1 MKLTKA
7 QQEIYYRITS
17 DLEDYDKE
25 KTIDNIIDELKHQ
38 IETELW
44 HKDEYDDS
52 YSGLNIKVAK
62 NLLNVLM
69 QEQSNKKYVKGSGK
83 GRGGWRGGGRPKGTK
98 TRKTLYFTKAITPE
112 EKEYLEKCLNEYRL
126 KNGN

>member
-1 MKLTKA
+1 MTAGINANAVVMLRLRNYKKA
-7 QQEIYYRITS
+7 VKMQ
-17 DLEDYDKE
+17 DK
-25 KTIDNIIDELKHQ
+25 
-38 IETELW
+38 
-44 HKDEYDDS
+44 
-52 YSGLNIKVAK
+52 
-62 NLLNVLM
+62 
-69 QEQSNKKYVKGSGK
+69 SNKEYVKGSGT